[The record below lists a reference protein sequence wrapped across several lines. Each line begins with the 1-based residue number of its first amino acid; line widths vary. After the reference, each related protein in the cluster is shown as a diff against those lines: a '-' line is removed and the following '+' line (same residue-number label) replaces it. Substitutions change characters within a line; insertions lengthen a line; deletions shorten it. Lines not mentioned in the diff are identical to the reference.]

1 MQNSDVKRYQALLST
16 LVRILRKA
24 AFAAKVSILL
34 IKEVSK
40 WKKCFFWRLQEGSRE
55 EDNSEANFSWR

>member
-40 WKKCFFWRLQEGSRE
+40 
-55 EDNSEANFSWR
+55 